1 MNPTP
6 APSNG
11 QQQLLQDFSER
22 FLPAIRDVVE
32 FAKRL
37 PGFTLLAEDDKVTL
51 LKPGV
56 FEVLLVRLAAMFD
69 SQVDGEEITLW
80 IKRRVINF
88 SILLLKSN
96 TMLCL
101 NGQLLRRDALHNSSN
116 ARFLMDSMFEFAERL
131 NSLALNDAQL
141 GLFCAVVVI
150 AAGKLSTL
158 YARNE

>member
-37 PGFTLLAEDDKVTL
+37 PGFALLAEDDKVTL

-56 FEVLLVRLAAMFD
+56 FEVLLVRLATMFD
-69 SQVDGEEITLW
+69 SQ
-80 IKRRVINF
+80 
-88 SILLLKSN
+88 SN

-131 NSLALNDAQL
+131 NSLQLNDAEL
-141 GLFCAVVVI
+141 GVFCAVVIV
-150 AAGKLSTL
+150 AAGNNQNFTFNNFSLSL
-158 YARNE
+158 NLVFFFFFLNQIDQD

>member
-37 PGFTLLAEDDKVTL
+37 PGFALLAEDDKVTL

-56 FEVLLVRLAAMFD
+56 FEVLLVRLATMFD
-69 SQVDGEEITLW
+69 SQ
-80 IKRRVINF
+80 
-88 SILLLKSN
+88 SN

-131 NSLALNDAQL
+131 NSLQLNDAEL
-141 GLFCAVVVI
+141 GVFCAVVIV
-150 AAGKLSTL
+150 AAGNNQNLTFNNFSLSLNPVFFFFFFLIRST
-158 YARNE
+158 RIEEC

>member
-1 MNPTP
+1 M
-6 APSNG
+6 
-11 QQQLLQDFSER
+11 
-22 FLPAIRDVVE
+22 VE

-37 PGFTLLAEDDKVTL
+37 PGFALLAEDDKVTL

-69 SQVDGEEITLW
+69 TA
-80 IKRRVINF
+80 
-88 SILLLKSN
+88 SN

-131 NSLALNDAQL
+131 NGLELNDAEL

-150 AAGKLSTL
+150 AAGNSTKWTNSNFPAL
-158 YARNE
+158 LLTLILFI